1 MIGFLEALKEKLSFQ
16 KKTGQ
21 KICEAGQKEK
31 KNEGR
36 FWVLFHFIFCC
47 LALDGRASQK
57 KREREKKE
65 RRELKGG
72 RNISAESGSIHQCLD
87 IVTGTSA
94 QGTQW
99 TYKCVRM
106 KKSPL
111 LISVFLRRSDVP
123 LPFLRRRHHR
133 LLLMTHAWLP
143 LMMDLV
149 TDRWLQLSSKT
160 FIIHSFFW
168 AVRCNSGTNCAVPY
182 EL

>member
-16 KKTGQ
+16 KKRD
-21 KICEAGQKEK
+21 KRYAKP
-31 KNEGR
+31 GR
-36 FWVLFHFIFCC
+36 KRRKMKDGFEFYFILFFV
-47 LALDGRASQK
+47 ALLWMDGRARR
-57 KREREKKE
+57 RERKKE

-123 LPFLRRRHHR
+123 LPFLRRRRRRHHR
-133 LLLMTHAWLP
+133 LLLMTHA
-143 LMMDLV
+143 
-149 TDRWLQLSSKT
+149 
-160 FIIHSFFW
+160 
-168 AVRCNSGTNCAVPY
+168 
-182 EL
+182 